1 MIVFHGGFT
10 KEQVEKLKNNE
21 PIIYEKIPYKE
32 ARAGGENTFDYVPK
46 ELYDAP
52 LHIFKRYISE
62 NCFYQQYIFLAKYLQ
77 AVLEF
82 CHNTDEENYIMV
94 CNIDENI
101 LNQYIGVGNYI
112 DYRIEYRLPRRFIN
126 SDNIIEFLYFEPYN
140 RDQMKLF
147 EEKYPSLYYIDK
159 KEDENAKKLIR
170 QKKLQFNKDR
180 DWK

>member
-1 MIVFHGGFT
+1 
-10 KEQVEKLKNNE
+10 
-21 PIIYEKIPYKE
+21 
-32 ARAGGENTFDYVPK
+32 
-46 ELYDAP
+46 
-52 LHIFKRYISE
+52 
-62 NCFYQQYIFLAKYLQ
+62 
-77 AVLEF
+77 
-82 CHNTDEENYIMV
+82 MV

-147 EEKYPSLYYIDK
+147 EEKYTSLYYIDK

-170 QKKLQFNKDR
+170 QKNYNLIKIEIGSSNILNK
-180 DWK
+180 KYLNQKS